1 MGGHAAASASGR
13 GRAAIL
19 ARRALHNHARD
30 AAAVRRRRR
39 DLAATRQDITAHP
52 VSRPVFTPCHTDK
65 THPVTLRCANRTAE

>member
-39 DLAATRQDITAHP
+39 DLAATRQDITAHAVTALCSLP
-52 VSRPVFTPCHTDK
+52 ATQTKHT
-65 THPVTLRCANRTAE
+65 L